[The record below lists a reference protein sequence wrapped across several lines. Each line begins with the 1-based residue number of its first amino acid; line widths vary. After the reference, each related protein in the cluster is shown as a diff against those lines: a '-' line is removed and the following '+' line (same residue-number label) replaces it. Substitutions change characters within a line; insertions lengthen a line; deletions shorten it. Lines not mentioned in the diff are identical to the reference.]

1 MSEVHWHKL
10 AVDTTEIV
18 QRRGHHGLTVWF
30 TGLSGSGKST
40 LANSVSRKLFDRG
53 IDVVVLDADNVR
65 HGLNSDLGFSDDD
78 RSENMRRLGE
88 VAALMSSY
96 GLVVLVAAIS
106 PFRKD
111 RDIVR
116 MIQAREGVVFLQVHV
131 ATSLE
136 ECERRD
142 TKGLYR
148 RVRAGGYS
156 GLSGVD
162 APFEKQDDADIVMA
176 TENRTV
182 ADCTDELIDKLL
194 LIIK

>member
-18 QRRGHHGLTVWF
+18 QRRGHHGVTVWF

-116 MIQAREGVVFLQVHV
+116 MIQAREEVSFTQVHV

-142 TKGLYR
+142 TKGLYG
-148 RVRAGGYS
+148 RVRAGEYS

-162 APFEKQDDADIVMA
+162 APFDEQDDADIVIA
-176 TENRTV
+176 TENRTI
-182 ADCTDELIDKLL
+182 ADCTDELIDKLSH
-194 LIIK
+194 IIQ

>member
-1 MSEVHWHKL
+1 MREVHWHKL

-18 QRRGHHGLTVWF
+18 QRRGHHGVTVWF

-116 MIQAREGVVFLQVHV
+116 MIQAREEVSFTQVHV

-142 TKGLYR
+142 TKGLYG
-148 RVRAGGYS
+148 RVRAGEYS

-162 APFEKQDDADIVMA
+162 APFDEQDDADIVIA
-176 TENRTV
+176 TENRTI
-182 ADCTDELIDKLL
+182 ADCTDELIDKLSH
-194 LIIK
+194 IIQ

>member
-18 QRRGHHGLTVWF
+18 QRRGHHGVTVWF

-142 TKGLYR
+142 TKGLYG
-148 RVRAGGYS
+148 RVRAGEYS

-162 APFEKQDDADIVMA
+162 APFDEQDDADIVIA
-176 TENRTV
+176 TENRTI
-182 ADCTDELIDKLL
+182 ADCTDELIDKLSH
-194 LIIK
+194 IIQ